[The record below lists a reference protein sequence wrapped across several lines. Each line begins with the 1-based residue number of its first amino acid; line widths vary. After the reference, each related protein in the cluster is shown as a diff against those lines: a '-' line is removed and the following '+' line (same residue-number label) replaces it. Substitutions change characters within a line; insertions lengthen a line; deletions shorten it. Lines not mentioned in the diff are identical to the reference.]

1 MVLSEKQRLF
11 IGLAVPDD
19 VRRQLLMRLDG
30 WRERFAFARWA
41 HPDDWHITL
50 HFIGETDADRIPA
63 IVRALDE
70 SAAGARPFDVELR
83 GLGTFGPPA
92 RPAVLHVLPAGR
104 LEPLRAL
111 HAAPV
116 AARRVLAGPA
126 PGVHVVDV
134 VHEGNAVESREE
146 AAAVVAIVRDQLG
159 RAWLDP
165 SVSDEP
171 RPLTAADVIVVAPY
185 NAQVDLLRRTL
196 DAAGLPETRV
206 GTVDRFQ
213 GQEAVIAVVS
223 LTASSADDAPRGIDF
238 VLQRN
243 RINVAI
249 SRAQWAA
256 YVVHSPRIADAL
268 PYKADG
274 LAQLSAL

>member
-50 HFIGETDADRIPA
+50 HFIGETDADWIHA

-111 HAAPV
+111 HAALGSALAQAIGFQPDARPYRPHLTLARKYAG
-116 AARRVLAGPA
+116 AAPWNPA
-126 PGVHVVDV
+126 
-134 VHEGNAVESREE
+134 S
-146 AAAVVAIVRDQLG
+146 AAAETFGASWTARDACLFRSRLG
-159 RAWLDP
+159 HFPMYEILHRAP
-165 SVSDEP
+165 FGE
-171 RPLTAADVIVVAPY
+171 
-185 NAQVDLLRRTL
+185 
-196 DAAGLPETRV
+196 
-206 GTVDRFQ
+206 
-213 GQEAVIAVVS
+213 
-223 LTASSADDAPRGIDF
+223 
-238 VLQRN
+238 
-243 RINVAI
+243 
-249 SRAQWAA
+249 
-256 YVVHSPRIADAL
+256 
-268 PYKADG
+268 
-274 LAQLSAL
+274 

>member
-92 RPAVLHVLPAGR
+92 RPAASDARAQVRGRSAMEPGVSGGRDVRRVLDRAGR
-104 LEPLRAL
+104 L
-111 HAAPV
+111 PV
-116 AARRVLAGPA
+116 PQPARPF
-126 PGVHVVDV
+126 PD
-134 VHEGNAVESREE
+134 
-146 AAAVVAIVRDQLG
+146 VRDP
-159 RAWLDP
+159 P
-165 SVSDEP
+165 S
-171 RPLTAADVIVVAPY
+171 
-185 NAQVDLLRRTL
+185 
-196 DAAGLPETRV
+196 G
-206 GTVDRFQ
+206 
-213 GQEAVIAVVS
+213 AV
-223 LTASSADDAPRGIDF
+223 R
-238 VLQRN
+238 
-243 RINVAI
+243 
-249 SRAQWAA
+249 
-256 YVVHSPRIADAL
+256 
-268 PYKADG
+268 
-274 LAQLSAL
+274 